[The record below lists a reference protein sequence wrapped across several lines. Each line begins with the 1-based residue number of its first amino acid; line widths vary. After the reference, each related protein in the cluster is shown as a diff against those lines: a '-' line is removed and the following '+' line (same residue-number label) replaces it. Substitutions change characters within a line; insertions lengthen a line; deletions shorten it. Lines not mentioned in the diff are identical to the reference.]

1 MPRRWRALEGS
12 FVPGWTVRRIWLLSL
27 VLCAGAFFLGLLA
40 ASRVDLTGLLIVG
53 PCCAL
58 LTGRWARTAASGTVA
73 LGAAL
78 ALGAVA
84 TGGGRAGHPA
94 FLAAVGIV
102 ALANTLAAAW
112 LERHLGRQRL

>member
-12 FVPGWTVRRIWLLSL
+12 FVAGWTVRRIWLLSV

-58 LTGRWARTAASGTVA
+58 LTGRWVRTAVSG
-73 LGAAL
+73 AL
-78 ALGAVA
+78 ALGAGLALGAVD
-84 TGGGRAGHPA
+84 TGAGHAGHAA
-94 FLAAVGIV
+94 FLAAVGIA
-102 ALANTLAAAW
+102 ALADTLAAAW
-112 LERHLGRQRL
+112 LERHLGRPRL

>member
-1 MPRRWRALEGS
+1 
-12 FVPGWTVRRIWLLSL
+12 VPGWTVRRIWLLSV
-27 VLCAGAFFLGLLA
+27 VLSAWVFFLGLLA

-58 LTGRWARTAASGTVA
+58 LTGRWVRTAVSGA
-73 LGAAL
+73 LALSAGL

-84 TGGGRAGHPA
+84 TGAGHAGHAA
-94 FLAAVGIV
+94 FLAAVGSA

-112 LERHLGRQRL
+112 LERHLGRQ